1 MRKSNLFIL
10 LVFFSFFLSGC
21 DWVRFQLGMPTSR
34 EIEAKKSA
42 NLFIE
47 EQRLKDSLLRLQID
61 SIAKAS
67 ADTASLSQ
75 QVREIVRGAGEAV
88 AGDAKEI
95 AKDVRVVTGN
105 IADKAK
111 STVQPSNSATKP
123 ANNITE
129 IPKADYSDRF
139 YVIVGSFKDPSNSE
153 KMFLFLSKNG
163 YKPKLLEFKNGYK
176 LVSAASFTTQ
186 AEASK
191 EMLKIMDT
199 DFAPEDIW
207 VYDTNQRLH
216 VK

>member
-1 MRKSNLFIL
+1 LFIL

-67 ADTASLSQ
+67 ADTTALSQ
-75 QVREIVRGAGEAV
+75 LVRENIKAAGDAV
-88 AGDAKEI
+88 AGDVKEI
-95 AKDVRVVTGN
+95 AKEVIQQTN
-105 IADKAK
+105 KIATEK
-111 STVQPSNSATKP
+111 ST
-123 ANNITE
+123 ITE

-139 YVIVGSFKDPSNSE
+139 YVIVGSFKDPLNSE

-163 YKPKLLEFKNGYK
+163 YKPKLIEFKNGYK

>member
-1 MRKSNLFIL
+1 MRKSNLVIL

-34 EIEAKKSA
+34 ELEAKKSA
-42 NLFIE
+42 NLFVA

-67 ADTASLSQ
+67 ADTTALSQ
-75 QVREIVRGAGEAV
+75 MVKENIKAAGEAV
-88 AGDAKEI
+88 SNDVKEI
-95 AKDVRVVTGN
+95 TKDVQQTNKIV
-105 IADKAK
+105 AEK
-111 STVQPSNSATKP
+111 STV
-123 ANNITE
+123 TE
-129 IPKADYSDRF
+129 IPKADYNDRF
-139 YVIVGSFKDPSNSE
+139 YVIVGSFKDPVNSE

-163 YKPKLLEFKNGYK
+163 YKPKLIEFKNGYK
-176 LVSAASFTTQ
+176 LVSAASFMTQ
-186 AEASK
+186 GEASK

-207 VYDTNQRLH
+207 VYDTNQKLH

>member
-1 MRKSNLFIL
+1 MRKSNLVIL

-34 EIEAKKSA
+34 ELEAKKSA
-42 NLFIE
+42 NLFVE

-75 QVREIVRGAGEAV
+75 QVRDIVRGAGAAV
-88 AGDAKEI
+88 TGDVKEI
-95 AKDVRVVTGN
+95 AKDVGEVSGN
-105 IADKAK
+105 IAEKAK
-111 STVQPSNSATKP
+111 SVVQPINNVTKP
-123 ANNITE
+123 TNKIVE

-139 YVIVGSFKDPSNSE
+139 YVIVGSFKDPLNSE
-153 KMFLFLSKNG
+153 KMFLYLSKNG
-163 YKPKLLEFKNGYK
+163 YKPKLIEFKNGYK

-186 AEASK
+186 QEASN
-191 EMLKIMDT
+191 EMLKIMNT

>member
-67 ADTASLSQ
+67 ADTTALSQ
-75 QVREIVRGAGEAV
+75 LVRENIKAAGDAV
-88 AGDAKEI
+88 AGDVKEI
-95 AKDVRVVTGN
+95 AKEVIQQTN
-105 IADKAK
+105 KIATEK
-111 STVQPSNSATKP
+111 ST
-123 ANNITE
+123 ITE

-139 YVIVGSFKDPSNSE
+139 YVIVGSFKDPVNSE

-163 YKPKLLEFKNGYK
+163 YKPKLIEFKNGYK

>member
-1 MRKSNLFIL
+1 MRKSNLVIL

-47 EQRLKDSLLRLQID
+47 EQRIKDSLLRLQID

-67 ADTASLSQ
+67 ADTAALSQ
-75 QVREIVRGAGEAV
+75 QVREMVRGAGAAV
-88 AGDAKEI
+88 AGDVKEI
-95 AKDVRVVTGN
+95 TKDVKEAAGKVINKTN
-105 IADKAK
+105 SA
-111 STVQPSNSATKP
+111 VQPAISVKNNAT
-123 ANNITE
+123 A
-129 IPKADYSDRF
+129 IPKADYNDRF
-139 YVIVGSFKDPSNSE
+139 YVIVGSFKDPLNSE
-153 KMFLFLSKNG
+153 KMFLYLSKNG
-163 YKPKLLEFKNGYK
+163 YKPKLIEFKNGYK
-176 LVSAASFTTQ
+176 LVSAASFMTQ
-186 AEASK
+186 EEATK

>member
-67 ADTASLSQ
+67 ADTTALSQ
-75 QVREIVRGAGEAV
+75 LVRENIKAAGDAV
-88 AGDAKEI
+88 AGDVKEI
-95 AKDVRVVTGN
+95 AKEIIQQTN
-105 IADKAK
+105 KIATEK
-111 STVQPSNSATKP
+111 ST
-123 ANNITE
+123 ITE

-139 YVIVGSFKDPSNSE
+139 YVIVGSFKDPVNSE

-163 YKPKLLEFKNGYK
+163 YKPKLIEFKNGYK